1 MSDKHL
7 RAEKDLMGKA
17 KVELASIV
25 DEMTKLARK
34 VKKDFKDNPTEDSG
48 SIIQVHEESPY
59 LDENLPDKGWNRVLK
74 PGIPLVPTVNKTEN
88 K

>member
-1 MSDKHL
+1 MSDKKTS
-7 RAEKDLMGKA
+7 AEKAWIGKA
-17 KVELASIV
+17 KVELSSIV
-25 DEMTKLARK
+25 DEMTELAKK

>member
-1 MSDKHL
+1 MSNKKPST
-7 RAEKDLMGKA
+7 EKELMGKA

-25 DEMTKLARK
+25 DEMTELAKK
-34 VKKDFKDNPTEDSG
+34 VKKEFKDNPTEDSG

-74 PGIPLVPTVNKTEN
+74 PGIPLAPTVKQTEN